1 MSAPGTWEAWD
12 WYGICRRLLH
22 GESHY
27 RPWEILRLTE
37 PEILAALDDDL
48 SQRRPPTGG
57 VDLNAPGAAEA
68 YIQRLRAMSPEE
80 RLRRAME
87 DD

>member
-1 MSAPGTWEAWD
+1 M
-12 WYGICRRLLH
+12 H

-48 SQRRPPTGG
+48 SERRPPEGSVPLG
-57 VDLNAPGAAEA
+57 PGQEREW
-68 YIQRLRAMSPEE
+68 IERLRAMTPEE